1 MSDSINIAIVGCG
14 FVADYYLITL
24 QSYRNLN
31 LAGVYDRDRD
41 RCDRFSKYHSVPA
54 YSSLEELLAD
64 KTVKIVIN
72 LTNPDSHYVINLACL
87 KADKHVYSEK
97 PLATE
102 LEAAAELIDLAE
114 QKGLHL
120 SSAPCSLLGE
130 TAQTLWKAIREETIG
145 KIYVV
150 YSEMDDGLIHQ
161 MPYLSWVSQSGIP
174 WPYKDEFEVGCTL
187 EHAGYY
193 LSWFPA
199 FFGRAESVTGFS
211 STLIED
217 KKTDVPLNI
226 NAPDFSVACIKF
238 ASGVV
243 VRLTCSIIAPH
254 DHSVRIF
261 GEEGILRVKDSWYY
275 NSPVKIRRM
284 FNIRR
289 KRIVSPFEQK
299 YPMVGKKTQ
308 KYNYKAAFQMDFA
321 RGIADIADAIR
332 ENRPCYLSAKY
343 CFHVNEL
350 VLAIHNATE
359 TSSTHIVKSDF
370 EPVEPMPWA
379 K

>member
-1 MSDSINIAIVGCG
+1 MIAIVGCG
-14 FVADYYLITL
+14 FVADYYLTTL
-24 QSYRNLN
+24 KDYKNLKI
-31 LAGVYDRDRD
+31 AGVFDRDRS
-41 RCDRFSKYHSVPA
+41 RCDRFSKYHSVPS
-54 YSSLEELLAD
+54 YNSLEEVLAD
-64 KTVKIVIN
+64 DRVQIVVN
-72 LTNPDSHYVINLACL
+72 LTNPDSHFAINLACL
-87 KADKHVYSEK
+87 EANKHVYSEK
-97 PLATE
+97 PLAMD
-102 LEAAAELIDLAE
+102 LEAAEKLVYIAE

-145 KIYVV
+145 KIYAV

-161 MPYLSWVSQSGIP
+161 MPYRSWVSQSSIP

-211 STLIED
+211 STLIKE
-217 KKTDVPLNI
+217 KKTDVPLDL

-261 GEEGILRVKDSWYY
+261 GEEGILSVKDSWYY
-275 NSPVKIRRM
+275 NSPVKVRRM
-284 FNIRR
+284 FNVRR
-289 KRIVSPFEQK
+289 TRIVSPIAQK
-299 YPMVGKKTQ
+299 YPTLGKKSK
-308 KYNYKAAFQMDFA
+308 KYNYRAAFQMDFA

-332 ENRPCYLSAKY
+332 KNRPCCLSARY
-343 CFHVNEL
+343 CLHVNEL
-350 VLAIHNATE
+350 VLAIHKATE
-359 TSSTHIVKSDF
+359 VSSTHIVKSDF
-370 EPVEPMPWA
+370 EPVEPMSWA